1 MQTAREKHR
10 RYLAGD
16 FDLQDSVEE
25 YLGKIESLTS
35 LNAFIQVYGEEA
47 RQYAKALDT
56 KRSAGKSLGSLAGTV
71 IAVKDNICMA
81 GKRVTCASRM
91 LDNFVSPYDA
101 TVIRKILAEDGLIIG
116 KTNLDEFAMGS
127 STESS
132 FYGASANP
140 HDPNHVAGGSSG
152 GSAIAVATGMA
163 DLALGSDT
171 GGSIRQPAAFCG
183 VVGLKPTYGR
193 VSRYGL
199 VAYASSLDQ
208 IGPFARTVGDA
219 AMLLSVI
226 SGVDPLDS
234 TSSPAPVKNYTEEMN
249 GEVASLKVGVPR
261 QFFQQGLDEEI
272 AGQLSILTET
282 LTEQGINVQEIDLPL
297 TEYAIAAYY
306 IIATAEASSNLARYD
321 GVRYGY
327 RSPRGEDLES
337 MYINTRSEGFGNE
350 VKRRM
355 MLGTYVL
362 SAGYYDAYYRKAQK
376 VRRLIKDEYTR
387 AFKEVDILLTPTTPT
402 PPFKL
407 GEKLDD
413 PLQMYLS
420 DIYTVTANLAG
431 ICAISIPCGITGSG
445 FPVGVQLLA
454 NTFREDLLIRLGA
467 LVENVSEGGWNSI
480 Q

>member
-16 FDLQDSVEE
+16 FDLTESIEK
-25 YLGKIESLTS
+25 YLEKIEKFNS
-35 LNAFIQVYGEEA
+35 LNAFIQVYDEEA
-47 RQYAKALDT
+47 RQYAKVLDA
-56 KRSAGKSLGSLAGTV
+56 KRSAGESLGRLAGTV
-71 IAVKDNICMA
+71 IAVKDNICIE
-81 GKRVTCASRM
+81 GRRVTCGSRM
-91 LDNFVSPYDA
+91 LDNFVSPYHA

-127 STESS
+127 STENS

-140 HDPNHVAGGSSG
+140 HDPKYVAGGSSG

-219 AMLLSVI
+219 ALLLSVI
-226 SGVDPLDS
+226 SGIDPLDS
-234 TSSPAPVKNYTEEMN
+234 TSSPAPVKNYTGEIT

-261 QFFQQGLDEEI
+261 QFFQQGLDEGI
-272 AGQLSILTET
+272 AGQLSILTEK
-282 LTEQGINVQEIDLPL
+282 LKEQGITVQEIDLPL

-327 RSPRGEDLES
+327 RSSRGEDLES
-337 MYINTRSEGFGNE
+337 MYVNTRSEGFGKE
-350 VKRRM
+350 VKRRI

-376 VRRLIKDEYTR
+376 VRRLIKNEYTR

-431 ICAISIPCGITGSG
+431 ICAISIPCGTTGSG

-454 NTFREDLLIRLGA
+454 NTFQEDLLMRLGA
-467 LVENVSEGGWNSI
+467 FVEKVSGGE
-480 Q
+480 